1 MPDIRD
7 IPPGTN
13 VFVDTNIF
21 YYHFSGQSPTC
32 TAFLRRI
39 AQGEVNAYVNT
50 EVLSD
55 LLHKLMLY
63 EACKTGIITRQRA
76 SDLKTQLLSN
86 RRLIEQSLPDH
97 QNLFESILGMGLKM
111 LRVSK
116 KLFIDTKQERKNH
129 GLMTNDSI
137 HLGTMIYR
145 AAPITHIATRDADFR
160 HITKVTIWEPMD
172 IIN

>member
-1 MPDIRD
+1 MPNIRD

-63 EACKTGIITRQRA
+63 EAHQKNIISSCSAVKMKQ
-76 SDLKTQLLSN
+76 QLLIDRNTLSN
-86 RRLIEQSLPDH
+86 MPDH
-97 QNLFESILGMGLKM
+97 QTLFETVLDIGVKVLKI
-111 LRVSK
+111 SK
-116 KLFIDTKQERKNH
+116 NMFIDTKRERIVH

-137 HLGTMIYR
+137 HLGTMIYHPT
-145 AAPITHIATRDADFR
+145 PIAHIATRDADFR
-160 HITKVTIWEPMD
+160 HITEVTIWEPMD